1 MEDLD
6 FLKTKSVTLKG
17 NSKKGKQYNKML
29 HNLAYRMFLNRTEQ
43 ICNRKNVGLIKVN
56 PAWTS
61 WIAENKFCNKMKL
74 NIHTG
79 ASFVIA
85 RRGMNIK
92 DVV

>member
-1 MEDLD
+1 M
-6 FLKTKSVTLKG
+6 G
-17 NSKKGKQYNKML
+17 KKGKKYNNML
-29 HNLAYRMFLNRTEQ
+29 HSLAYKTFLDRSEQ
-43 ICNRKNVGLIKVN
+43 ICNRKNVGLVKVN

-61 WIAENKFCNKMKL
+61 WIGKNKFCDKMKL

-85 RRGMNIK
+85 RKGMNIK

>member
-1 MEDLD
+1 
-6 FLKTKSVTLKG
+6 
-17 NSKKGKQYNKML
+17 ML
-29 HNLAYRMFLNRTEQ
+29 HNLAYRIFLNRTEQ

-61 WIAENKFCNKMKL
+61 WIAKNKFCDKMKL